1 MNFASVGVFGVQF
14 LLTFMFIESSAI
26 TYGNYT
32 YPVWSD
38 ALCSMMSLSVI
49 VWIPVFA
56 IYYLCTEPGDIM
68 QVAKDLSRPIL
79 FQYVVMICLPL
90 SVCCHDTGWPKKWGH
105 FWSRS
110 AMLERDIGI
119 GGVSVRPSH
128 AGIDSKLMNVGLCSF
143 TAKSFHNKK

>member
-1 MNFASVGVFGVQF
+1 MNFASVGVFGAQF

-68 QVAKDLSRPIL
+68 QVAKDLSASFSVLSLYRMAQKVGPIL
-79 FQYVVMICLPL
+79 VAISYARARHRHSRRFRL
-90 SVCCHDTGWPKKWGH
+90 SVTRWY
-105 FWSRS
+105 
-110 AMLERDIGI
+110 
-119 GGVSVRPSH
+119 
-128 AGIDSKLMNVGLCSF
+128 
-143 TAKSFHNKK
+143 